1 MHAEGAAPG
10 PSKKA
15 QPERREDHEEPM
27 PTTDDEIQ
35 EKYLERAIRE
45 LNELTQRLRSA
56 RTARAAT

>member
-1 MHAEGAAPG
+1 
-10 PSKKA
+10 
-15 QPERREDHEEPM
+15 M

-45 LNELTQRLRSA
+45 LNQLTHACRSA